1 MKIALLS
8 CDAHPNNGWGIITL
22 GLCDAFFESGQNFT
36 LFLPSNH
43 TRLKTDWETN
53 IKYSLPNRSLR
64 FSVYNFLASKFF
76 DLSILSG
83 FDIIHNLFSVSSAFI
98 AGRAAQ
104 KYDVPFVMGGQGTYG
119 ILPFLRNIDHFLFRN
134 ILLQVDHFV
143 TPSNYTRS
151 SMNSF
156 LNNGNFIE
164 NSSVIPNGL
173 DFDKFRRAFESDY
186 EKKGDQFIGVG
197 ALKKR
202 KGFDITIK
210 AFRRVVDE
218 NPNAH
223 YTIVGKGSK
232 SYTQYLVKLIADLG
246 LKKSISLKG
255 ELTGTKLIDEFSKS
269 DIYIHTPISAGWHF
283 EGFGIVYIEANACG
297 LPTIGSRSG
306 GVPSAVS
313 EGVSGLLVEEYDIL
327 DTSEKMIR
335 LMKDH
340 ALRKKLIPQ
349 AVLWAKKHDW
359 SLVAGQF
366 TVVYKNLIKR

>member
-22 GLCDAFFESGQNFT
+22 GLCNAFFKSGQNFT

-43 TRLKTDWETN
+43 TRIKTDWESK

-64 FSVYNFLASKFF
+64 FSGYNFLSSKFF

-83 FDIIHNLFSVSSAFI
+83 FDLIHNLFSVSSAFI
-98 AGRAAQ
+98 AARAAQ
-104 KYDVPFVMGGQGTYG
+104 KYDLPFVMGGQGTYA
-119 ILPFLRNIDHFLFRN
+119 ILPFLRNIDDFLFRDV
-134 ILLQVDHFV
+134 LSKVDHFV

-156 LNNGNFIE
+156 LNNDIFVK
-164 NSSVIPNGL
+164 NSSVVPNGL
-173 DFDKFRRAFESDY
+173 DFDKFQRTFESDY
-186 EKKGDQFIGVG
+186 KKKGDQFIGVG

-223 YTIVGKGSK
+223 YTIVGKGSN

-246 LKKSISLKG
+246 LHKSVSLKG
-255 ELTGTKLIDEFSKS
+255 ELTGTHLIDEVSKA
-269 DIYIHTPISAGWHF
+269 DIYIHTPISAGWNF
-283 EGFGIVYIEANACG
+283 EGFGIVYLEANACG
-297 LPTIGSRSG
+297 LPSIGSRSG
-306 GVPSAVS
+306 GVPSAIS
-313 EGVSGLLVEEYDIL
+313 DGVSGLLVEEYDIL
-327 DTSEKMIR
+327 DTSKKMIR

-340 ALRKKLIPQ
+340 SFRKKLVPQ
-349 AVLWAKKHDW
+349 AVLWAEKHDW
-359 SLVAGQF
+359 SLIAGQF
-366 TVVYKNLIKR
+366 RMIYEKLIKR